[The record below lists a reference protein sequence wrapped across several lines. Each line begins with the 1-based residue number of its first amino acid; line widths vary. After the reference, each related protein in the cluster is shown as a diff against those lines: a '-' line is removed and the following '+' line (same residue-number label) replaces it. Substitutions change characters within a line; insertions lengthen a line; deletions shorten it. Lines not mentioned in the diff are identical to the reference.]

1 MDKQRLKQFNDQAKA
16 IESRGQTKVTRV
28 GDRDNEYGFQELIE
42 PDGSRRRAGVK
53 TYNAEIPSGTPVL
66 ATDRSDGLTAVSS
79 LKATPSSKLVPKI
92 FGYPEPKKQTIDLWG
107 LGLQDIGG
115 ETGNRKLFLL
125 NLKNGPS
132 YPIAEWPKKIPA
144 CPPDWPDPDDYPDG
158 AYPNWEV
165 SYSYTLT
172 VEYYGYQSAN
182 TNGIKVFNIH
192 GLGEYSN
199 YAPVGSFFGL
209 VYSVSDYGFAV
220 WKLKHSIYLVDS
232 GGDNDPSYSS
242 TNSPFGTRNP
252 VISNVAIADMR
263 GGPPGNPEPP
273 DPNNPPPPRNNEAA
287 YTLSLTNQGVPIVRL
302 RHTPQCEGYEYDFD
316 KYFKLEP
323 IGGNL
328 QIKDYPGN
336 SILGN
341 WRNDPPNFRCQGNLS
356 TNPFIEFSRDRS
368 FYWYAE
374 PAIGSYTRP
383 QSMTLNAAPIE
394 IRVTKVFTPAFGAC
408 LLTGNNP
415 QTIYSIYT
423 GNARPPNLDLIS
435 IAGYEI

>member
-1 MDKQRLKQFNDQAKA
+1 MDKERLKQFNDQAKA
-16 IESRGQTKVTRV
+16 IEERGKTKVMRV
-28 GDRDNEYGFQELIE
+28 GDRDTEYGFQELIE
-42 PDGSRRRAGVK
+42 PDGSRRRDGVK
-53 TYNAEIPSGTPVL
+53 TYNANIPSGTPVL
-66 ATDRSDGLTAVSS
+66 ATDRSDGLTALSS

-107 LGLQDIGG
+107 LGLQDVGG
-115 ETGNRKLFLL
+115 ENGNRKLFLL

-165 SYSYTLT
+165 TYSYTLT
-172 VEYYGYQSAN
+172 I
-182 TNGIKVFNIH
+182 TNRNGTNVFNDS
-192 GLGEYSN
+192 GLSDGGN
-199 YAPVGSFFGL
+199 FAPVGSFFGIDRTPL
-209 VYSVSDYGFAV
+209 PGGYQGNT
-220 WKLKHSIYLVDS
+220 WTLKHGNSTL
-232 GGDNDPSYSS
+232 GAWNDNPNGSVTTS
-242 TNSPFGTRNP
+242 
-252 VISNVAIADMR
+252 VILSNIAIADMT

-287 YTLSLTNQGVPIVRL
+287 YTLSLSNQGVPIVRL

-316 KYFKLEP
+316 KYYKLEP
-323 IGGNL
+323 IGGSL

-394 IRVTKVFTPAFGAC
+394 IRATKVFTPAFGAC

-415 QTIYSIYT
+415 QTIYSTYT
-423 GNARPPNLDLIS
+423 GSGRPPNLDLVS

>member
-1 MDKQRLKQFNDQAKA
+1 MDKERLKQFNDQAKA
-16 IESRGQTKVTRV
+16 IEERGKTKVTRV
-28 GDRDNEYGFQELIE
+28 GDRDGEYGFQEVIE
-42 PDGSRRRAGVK
+42 PDGARRRTGIK
-53 TYNAEIPSGTPVL
+53 TYNAEIPIGTPVL
-66 ATDRSDGLTAVSS
+66 ATERSDGRTALSS

-92 FGYPEPKKQTIDLWG
+92 FGYPEPKKKTIDLWG

-115 ETGNRKLFLL
+115 ENGNRKLFLL
-125 NLKNGPS
+125 DLKNGLS
-132 YPIAEWPKKIPA
+132 YPIAEWTKKIPA
-144 CPPDWPDPDDYPDG
+144 CPPVWPDPDDYPSG
-158 AYPNWEV
+158 AYPRWQV
-165 SYSYTLT
+165 TYSYSYTFT
-172 VEYYGYQSAN
+172 RFSAGNPSAN
-182 TNGIKVFNIH
+182 GTFTIH
-192 GLGEYSN
+192 NDGLFDGGN
-199 YAPVGSFFGL
+199 YMAVGSFFGI
-209 VYSVSDYGFAV
+209 VYEPFTTAQGRYINAWTLRHGWRPFESWSDNPDGVVVSSAPI
-220 WKLKHSIYLVDS
+220 L
-232 GGDNDPSYSS
+232 
-242 TNSPFGTRNP
+242 
-252 VISNVAIADMR
+252 SNVAIAGMR
-263 GGPPGNPEPP
+263 GGPPGNPLPP

-287 YTLSLTNQGVPIVRL
+287 YTLSLTPQGIPIVRL

-316 KYFKLEP
+316 KYYKLEP

-328 QIKDYPGN
+328 QIKEYPGN

-341 WRNDPPNFRCQGNLS
+341 WRNDPPNFRCQGDLS

-423 GNARPPNLDLIS
+423 GSGRPPNLELVS